1 MPFLSF
7 QTFPIKY
14 FRFST
19 CFENLFVIGYG
30 KISDIEFS
38 EKTCENTKK
47 KYSIFEIF
55 FWRSLEKG
63 SDLIVEF
70 D

>member
-1 MPFLSF
+1 
-7 QTFPIKY
+7 
-14 FRFST
+14 
-19 CFENLFVIGYG
+19 VIGYG

-70 D
+70 DK